1 MYRHKSILIHR
12 PRERQQAEETT
23 GRKREKEEKKEG
35 DPKTFRASREAA
47 RPNTRLSI
55 NIINVLHPSP
65 EHDPVH
71 SPQFLSDRWK
81 EARKATGWR
90 HSVDQ
95 SRDKRNR
102 LSLSLSL
109 SAGGSPCHLA
119 HNTRLP
125 LRERIMKRFPR
136 YANNNSRLR
145 EPSLLTRPPI
155 ISFQRISILL
165 IFILDSKYIYIY
177 IYFCLRRK
185 KLKNIFPIIIL
196 SFVTEKGIIESF
208 PRILISVMRHALSRK
223 IP

>member
-1 MYRHKSILIHR
+1 MTAHQMYRHKSILIHH
-12 PRERQQAEETT
+12 PRGQQQAEETT
-23 GRKREKEEKKEG
+23 GRKREKKKRK

-55 NIINVLHPSP
+55 NIINVLQPSP

-71 SPQFLSDRWK
+71 SSRFSRIDG
-81 EARKATGWR
+81 RKATGWR

-109 SAGGSPCHLA
+109 SRGLSGHLA
-119 HNTRLP
+119 HNTRLS

-155 ISFQRISILL
+155 ISFQRISPSPFDPSYIYHDL
-165 IFILDSKYIYIY
+165 KYIC
-177 IYFCLRRK
+177 FCL
-185 KLKNIFPIIIL
+185 
-196 SFVTEKGIIESF
+196 EK
-208 PRILISVMRHALSRK
+208 RN
-223 IP
+223 